1 MSVQQVPEL
10 SVAQL
15 GPGSRLGPYELICAV
30 AQGGMARVWAA
41 RHHPSG
47 QIVAVKTIRPE
58 LASSTMY
65 CSLFVDEARYASQ
78 VTHENVC
85 QVYGLGDERGVLYI
99 AMEWVHGESLARLL
113 KPNKG
118 DKPRPLPP
126 RIAARLV
133 ADGCRA
139 LHAAHELRDENGRH
153 VKLVHC
159 DVSPQNLLL
168 TTAGTL
174 KLVDFGVAQSATVQ
188 QQPAE
193 GPQSRPSGKA
203 AYMAPEQATGARI
216 SRMSDV
222 FVLGVCLYEL
232 STGKRPFATGSWD
245 GTIERLKEHDFAP
258 PCDVVEDYPPL
269 LERIVLRAMAR
280 GSAFRYPSAQ
290 RMGAAIEDWLRRSG
304 PPVAADDLKALL
316 EERAGD
322 IIRARE
328 AEIAGR
334 G

>member
-1 MSVQQVPEL
+1 MSVQEIPEL
-10 SVAQL
+10 TTEQL
-15 GPGSRLGPYELICAV
+15 GPGTRLGPYELVYAV
-30 AQGGMARVWAA
+30 AQGGMARLWAA
-41 RHHPSG
+41 RHQPSG
-47 QIVAVKTIRPE
+47 ELVAVKTIRPE
-58 LASSTMY
+58 LAANNIY
-65 CSLFVDEARYASQ
+65 RSLFMDEARYASQ
-78 VTHENVC
+78 VSHPNVC

-99 AMEWVHGESLARLL
+99 AMEWVNGESLARLL

-118 DKPRPLPP
+118 DTPRPLPP
-126 RIAARLV
+126 RVTARLV
-133 ADGCRA
+133 ADSCEA
-139 LHAAHELRDENGRH
+139 LHAAHELRDESGRH

-168 TTAGTL
+168 TTDGQL
-174 KLVDFGVAQSATVQ
+174 KLVDFGVAQSA
-188 QQPAE
+188 AE
-193 GPQSRPSGKA
+193 QREAPQSRPSGKA

-258 PCDVVEDYPPL
+258 PTEVVPDYPPL

-290 RMGAAIEDWLRRSG
+290 RMGAALEDWLRRSG
-304 PPVAADDLKALL
+304 PPVTAAELTALL
-316 EERAGD
+316 EERAGS
-322 IIRARE
+322 IVRERE
-328 AEIAGR
+328 AAVAGPR
-334 G
+334 

>member
-1 MSVQQVPEL
+1 MTVQEAPEL

-15 GPGSRLGPYELICAV
+15 GPGSRLGPYELLSAV

-47 QIVAVKTIRPE
+47 RVVAIKTIRPE
-58 LASSTMY
+58 LASNAMY

-78 VTHENVC
+78 VSHANVC
-85 QVYGLGDERGVLYI
+85 EVYGLGNEQGVLYI

-118 DKPRPLPP
+118 DTPQPLPP

-133 ADGCRA
+133 ADSCEA

-153 VKLVHC
+153 IRLVHC

-168 TTAGTL
+168 TTRGTL
-174 KLVDFGVAQSATVQ
+174 KLVDFGVAQSAAEQ
-188 QQPAE
+188 QGHE

-290 RMGAAIEDWLRRSG
+290 RMGAALEDWLKRSG
-304 PPVAADDLKALL
+304 PPITASDLTGLL
-316 EERAGD
+316 EDRAGS
-322 IIRARE
+322 IIRERE
-328 AEIAGR
+328 AAIAER
-334 G
+334 R

>member
-1 MSVQQVPEL
+1 MSVQQVTEL

-15 GPGSRLGPYELICAV
+15 GPGDRLGPYELLCAV

-58 LASSTMY
+58 LATNAMY

-78 VTHENVC
+78 VSHPNVC
-85 QVYGLGDERGVLYI
+85 QVYGLGNERGVLYI

-118 DKPRPLPP
+118 DTPRPLPP

-133 ADGCRA
+133 ADACEA

-153 VKLVHC
+153 IKLVHC

-168 TTAGTL
+168 TTVGTL
-174 KLVDFGVAQSATVQ
+174 KLVDFGVAQSAAAQ
-188 QQPAE
+188 DPRQ
-193 GPQSRPSGKA
+193 GPQSRPNGKA

-232 STGKRPFATGSWD
+232 STSKRPFATGSWD
-245 GTIERLKEHDFAP
+245 ATIERLKEHDFAP
-258 PCDVVEDYPPL
+258 PTDVVADYPSL

-290 RMGAAIEDWLRRSG
+290 RMGAALDDWLRRSG
-304 PPVAADDLKALL
+304 PPVTADELTALL
-316 EERAGD
+316 EERAGE
-322 IIRARE
+322 IVRQRE
-328 AEIAGR
+328 AKIVGHP
-334 G
+334 